1 MYLETTPPSPSP
13 ASFRTRVTESTFVR
27 STEPGW
33 LFDLVA
39 ASEAGGLD
47 ETLGRLER
55 LLAQVSWCR
64 ARTAWHLG

>member
-27 STEPGW
+27 STEPGS

-47 ETLGRLER
+47 ETLGRLAR
-55 LLAQVSWCR
+55 LLARVS
-64 ARTAWHLG
+64 